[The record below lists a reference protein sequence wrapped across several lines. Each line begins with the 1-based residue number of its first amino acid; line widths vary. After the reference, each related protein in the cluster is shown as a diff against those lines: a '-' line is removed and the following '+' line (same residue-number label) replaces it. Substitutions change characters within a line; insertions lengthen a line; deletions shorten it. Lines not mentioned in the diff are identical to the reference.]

1 MSLVKYSERLKL
13 LMMVTCEKDLPLCTT
28 AAITLSYIVYV
39 HCTGDEPIVQVLN
52 LTWQTKQTSVIICSA
67 YLLS

>member
-52 LTWQTKQTSVIICSA
+52 LTWQN
-67 YLLS
+67 